1 MLTERKSLESKELTL
16 INEIAKVLSRG
27 VSSSDAINEALKI
40 MYSFWDVRH
49 SFVALY
55 NRNLRVLNIT
65 HAFGLSKDEIERG
78 IFKKG
83 EGITGKVF
91 KTGIP
96 VVIWDIETNRSF
108 VNKTKIKEKLRG
120 DESFIAVPIRVGGE
134 IVGVLAI
141 FKSFSNKESIE
152 RSLEVLIIIG
162 TLIGMFLR
170 LDQKMMEE
178 RKEWEEEKR
187 ILARELSTKYN
198 IKNIVGNSPAI
209 RNLIDIIERVA
220 RTDST
225 VLLLGESGTGKSL
238 FAKTI
243 HALSERKD
251 KPFVTINCA
260 AIPEHLLESE
270 LFGYEKGA
278 FTGAYTS
285 RKGKFELAN
294 GGTVFLDEIGDM
306 PLSLQPKILRVLQE
320 KEIERIGGEKTIKVD
335 VRIIAATNRDLK
347 KLVDEGKFREDLYY
361 RLNVI
366 PIYIPSLRERK
377 EDIPLLVEY
386 FLDMY
391 NKKHKK
397 NVRISPEA
405 IKVMID
411 YEWSGN
417 VRELENLIERLVIMK
432 DDIIKDI
439 DLPAHILTTRIKKG
453 AIYEDLPTHIE
464 NTERE
469 KIIEA
474 LEKTGYVKSRAAKL
488 LGYTLRQ
495 LDYRI
500 KKYGIEVK
508 KF

>member
-1 MLTERKSLESKELTL
+1 MLTERKSIESKELTL
-16 INEIAKVLSRG
+16 INEIAKVLSKG
-27 VSSSDAINEALKI
+27 TSPTNAINETLKI
-40 MYSFWDVRH
+40 MYSFWDVRY

-55 NRNLRVLNIT
+55 NKNIKVLNIT
-65 HAFGLSKDEIERG
+65 HAFGMSKEEIERG
-78 IFKKG
+78 IFRRG

-108 VNKTKIKEKLRG
+108 LNKTKIKDKLKG

-134 IVGVLAI
+134 TIGVLAI

-170 LDQKMMEE
+170 LDQKMTEE

-187 ILARELSTKYN
+187 ILTRELSKKYN
-198 IKNIVGNSPAI
+198 IKNIVGTSTAI

-243 HALSERKD
+243 HSLSDRKD
-251 KPFVTINCA
+251 KPFITINCA

-306 PLSLQPKILRVLQE
+306 PLSLQPKILRVIQD

-347 KLVDEGKFREDLYY
+347 KLVEEGKFREDLYY

-366 PIYIPSLRERK
+366 PIYIPALRERK

-386 FLDMY
+386 FLDAY
-391 NKKHKK
+391 NKKHNKSVK
-397 NVRISPEA
+397 ISPEA
-405 IKVMID
+405 LKVMMD

-439 DLPAHILTTRIKKG
+439 DLPTHILNTRIRKIK
-453 AIYEDLPTHIE
+453 IQYDLPAHIE

-500 KKYGIEVK
+500 KKYGIEIK